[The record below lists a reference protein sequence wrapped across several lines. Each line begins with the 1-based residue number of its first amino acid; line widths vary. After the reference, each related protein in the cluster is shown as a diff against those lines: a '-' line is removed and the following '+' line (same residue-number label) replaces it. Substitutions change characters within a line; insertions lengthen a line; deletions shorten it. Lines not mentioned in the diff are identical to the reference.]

1 MMINSRRDCMSKKKI
16 GIIVGVIVAVLIL
29 GGVGIYFLVGAPTA
43 GDSENRVYVE
53 QVSSIMSVNAGTES
67 RFNGVVESQDTYEV
81 NVDSSRT
88 IEKIHVKVG
97 DVVEAGQKIVTYDT
111 SDIQLQIDQ
120 ANLEVESINNEI
132 ANYTAQ
138 IINQNT
144 FYQSAEEAEKQ
155 YILSEI
161 QNLQNS
167 ISQKQFDLESK
178 ELEIAKYKEQIKK
191 STVSTEVG
199 GTVKEINEQGIDAN
213 GNSAPFMTILQSG
226 EYRVKGSI
234 DEQNIWTLSEGMP
247 VILRSRVDETKTWAG
262 TIEKIDTD
270 NPQQNNNNYYGEG
283 EVVMASKYPF
293 YVVLEDATGLILGQH
308 LYIELNQGQEEEK
321 EGIWLSSSY
330 IVQEEDKAYVWASNS
345 RNRLE
350 KRTVELG
357 EYDETMDQYQILSG
371 LTEEDYI
378 CWPMEGLYE
387 GVVTVT
393 NIEEQ
398 VWNPEVEDGAT
409 MDDMM
414 MEDGM
419 MDEYYDMGTEVL
431 EETYEMD
438 MSTEFVEEM
447 E

>member
-1 MMINSRRDCMSKKKI
+1 MSKKKI